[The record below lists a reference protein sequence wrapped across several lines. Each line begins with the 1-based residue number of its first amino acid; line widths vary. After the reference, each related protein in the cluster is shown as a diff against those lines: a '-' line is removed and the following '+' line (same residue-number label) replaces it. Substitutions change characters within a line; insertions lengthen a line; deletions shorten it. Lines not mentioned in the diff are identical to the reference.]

1 MTVKYAREEI
11 FFYTFLYAF
20 FPDANY
26 KNGYTTYMNF
36 YNNLNVSVSEAM
48 NLVKGVDGFF
58 SLKRVR

>member
-1 MTVKYAREEI
+1 MPGKRY
-11 FFYTFLYAF
+11 FFIRFFMLF

-26 KNGYTTYMNF
+26 KNEYTTYMNF

-58 SLKRVR
+58 SL